1 MVGVVSAMALLRER
15 LVGLPFG
22 IAAVEELLGT
32 DVLQRGTIYRRREI
46 VDALRMR
53 FIELGGDPHT
63 TEQQVIPPL
72 KRALQGPLFER
83 VRSGFYRYVGET
95 GVEARDGHGA
105 MAARPEDPE
114 GDARWEAELADA
126 STESAIMG
134 ILQTEGRSAVANRIR
149 YLYDLAEDDE
159 EEQPIHIDS
168 LRHLA
173 LFLLVNARLVDPEIG
188 TSPDGLAHAEWTLPD
203 LSLERGGNGLI
214 AMEFQPSGRIRFGA
228 LSAPYRPGV
237 ERLTVHGTLPAMETL
252 EAIRMF
258 TVGIT
263 RA

>member
-1 MVGVVSAMALLRER
+1 MALLKER

-22 IAAVEELLGT
+22 IATVEELLRT
-32 DVLQRGTIYRRREI
+32 DVLQRGAIYRRREI
-46 VDALRMR
+46 VDALRAR
-53 FIELGGDPHT
+53 FVELGGDSGT
-63 TEQQVIPPL
+63 TAQQEIPPL
-72 KRALQGPLFER
+72 KRTLKGPLFER

-105 MAARPEDPE
+105 AAARPRDHE
-114 GDARWEAELADA
+114 GNARWEAGLADA
-126 STESAIMG
+126 SNESAIIG
-134 ILQTEGRSAVANRIR
+134 ILQAEGRPTVADRIR
-149 YLYDLAEDDE
+149 YLYDLAEADDE
-159 EEQPIHIDS
+159 EQSIHIDS

-173 LFLLVNARLVDPEIG
+173 LFLLENAKLIDPEIG

-214 AMEFQPSGRIRFGA
+214 AMEFQPSGRIRFAA

-263 RA
+263 RE